1 MSEGPEVK
9 IVADKIQQALG
20 KKSIEGIIIN
30 NLEEN
35 IKDKIIGSSL
45 DYANTYGK
53 NLILRFSSGIYL
65 RSHML
70 MWGKWRIYNR
80 VEYEAGLAKLPPRR
94 QNLKNSNIQDNSPK
108 DVRSDSRTRL
118 TIITSDKVL
127 VEFNGPILQFST
139 ENPVFAEPI
148 KSLGPDAL
156 AETFNAIEVKKRLKN
171 KEKNNNLL
179 LVDALLDQRIVSGIG
194 NKYKSEILFSTKLY
208 PFKKISELSK
218 NEIFNLVEKIPM
230 VLNFGYKNKGRTRVI
245 SLDENKS
252 WNNRH
257 WVFRRSGKNCFICGT
272 KIQSEKIYSKRI
284 TFWCPNCQ
292 K

>member
-20 KKSIEGIIIN
+20 KKSIEGIIMN
-30 NLEEN
+30 NLDEN
-35 IKDKIIGSSL
+35 IKDKIIGSTL
-45 DYANTYGK
+45 DYAKTYGK
-53 NLILRFSSGIYL
+53 NLILRFSRGVYL
-65 RSHML
+65 RNHML
-70 MWGKWRIYNR
+70 MWGKWRIYDR
-80 VEYEAGLAKLPPRR
+80 VEYEAGLAKPPPRR
-94 QNLKNSNIQDNSPK
+94 RNLKNPNIEDNSPK
-108 DVRSDSRTRL
+108 DVRYDSRTRL
-118 TIITSDKVL
+118 TIVTSDKIL

-156 AETFNAIEVKKRLKN
+156 AENYDVKDVIKRLKN

-194 NKYKSEILFSTKLY
+194 NKYKSEILFCTKLY
-208 PFKKISELSK
+208 PFKKISEISK
-218 NEIFNLVEKIPM
+218 NEIYRLVEKIPI
-230 VLNFGYKNKGRTRVI
+230 VLNFGYKNKGRTRI
-245 SLDENKS
+245 IASDENKS
-252 WNNRH
+252 WNNSH
-257 WVFRRSGKNCFICGT
+257 WVFRRSGKNCFICNT

-292 K
+292 R